1 MRGAQQFPPKVGKIR
16 YSADEQTN
24 KRKQSF
30 VEYLLIITNLPD
42 RAQALALAQKLVE
55 DRLVACVNVLAD
67 CTSVY
72 RWQGKSETA
81 IEVPLLIKTLAQH
94 YIAVER
100 LIKSE
105 HPYELPEIIAVPI
118 SSGLPAY
125 LRWIADET
133 SSTAASIEDD

>member
-1 MRGAQQFPPKVGKIR
+1 VGKIR
-16 YSADEQTN
+16 YFPQASS
-24 KRKQSF
+24 KSSHS
-30 VEYLLIITNLPD
+30 VEHILIITNLPD

-55 DRLVACVNVLAD
+55 ARLAACVNVLAD

-72 RWQGKSETA
+72 WWQGKSETA
-81 IEVPLLIKTLAQH
+81 SEVPLLIKTLAQH
-94 YIAVER
+94 YASVEQ

-125 LRWIADET
+125 LKWIADET
-133 SSTAASIEDD
+133 SSTAAPIKDD